1 MYPKVFDMKPILDFL
16 EELKLNN
23 NREWFTANKKK
34 YQEAK
39 KIFENFLNTLIPRLA
54 SFDNELNMITSKDC
68 IFRINRDTRFS
79 SDKTPYKTNFG
90 AFITPSGRK
99 GERGGYYFHIE
110 PGMSMLAGGVYMP
123 EPNVLKAIR
132 NEIYFRSTDFK
143 KILYNTDFRKHF
155 GDLIVEDK
163 LKNPP
168 KDFPKDF
175 PDIDLL
181 KYKHYAVSHNIPN
194 EKLTDKDLAAYSEKV
209 FRIMYPLNVFLRQA
223 ISMAVNSDN

>member
-1 MYPKVFDMKPILDFL
+1 MKPILEFL
-16 EELKLNN
+16 EELKVNN

-39 KIFENFLNTLIPRLA
+39 KIFETFLDGLIPRLA
-54 SFDNELNMITSKDC
+54 AFDSELNLITAKDC
-68 IFRINRDTRFS
+68 VFRINRDTRFS

-132 NEIYFRSTDFK
+132 NEIYFRSSDFK
-143 KILYNTDFRKHF
+143 KILNQKDFKSYF
-155 GDLIVEDK
+155 GDLIAEEK

-181 KYKHYAVSHNIPN
+181 KYKHYAVGHNIPDA
-194 EKLTDKDLAAYSEKV
+194 KLMDKDLDAYSEKV
-209 FRIMYPLNVFLRQA
+209 FKTMYPLNVFLRQA
-223 ISMAVNSDN
+223 ISMAVNSEQ